1 MCRAAHS
8 LPSRQTDPHDCSYTV
23 RSKKVRFFQAKQLT
37 QKSQQTCLVSR
48 DLDREVSLG
57 KCALSTQSLKPNHIS
72 ELNVSVTIV
81 ISIRLQTHVQIECY
95 SVNLEGSA
103 KAHG

>member
-8 LPSRQTDPHDCSYTV
+8 LSSRQTDPHERSYTV
-23 RSKKVRFFQAKQLT
+23 RFKRVRFFQAKKLT

-48 DLDREVSLG
+48 DLDREVSSG
-57 KCALSTQSLKPNHIS
+57 KSAFSTQSLKPSHMS

-95 SVNLEGSA
+95 NVNLEGSA